1 MRSYPALLAFERQR
15 GETCSELRRLETVAG
30 GVVPQFVTGRP
41 SHLAKAA
48 AALLIAWFVM
58 QIVHEC
64 GHVLAA
70 WLTGGTVERVVLHPL
85 SISRTDVSP
94 NPHPL
99 SVAWGGPIFGVVA
112 PLVAFGA
119 SKRMNRGFAMF
130 LRFFAGFCLIA
141 NGAYIG
147 AGSFY
152 GIGDAGDLLHHGSPR
167 WTLIA
172 FGAIA
177 ITVGLW
183 IWHRLNWRFL
193 PNQREV

>member
-1 MRSYPALLAFERQR
+1 
-15 GETCSELRRLETVAG
+15 V
-30 GVVPQFVTGRP
+30 
-41 SHLAKAA
+41 AA
-48 AALLIAWFVM
+48 AALLVAWFAM
-58 QIVHEC
+58 QAVHEC

-70 WLTGGTVERVVLHPL
+70 WLTGGTVQRVVLHPL

-99 SVAWGGPIFGVVA
+99 AVAWGGPLFGVAA
-112 PLVAFGA
+112 PLVLLAA
-119 SKRMNRGFAMF
+119 SQYLGDRLTTL

-147 AGSFY
+147 AGSRY
-152 GIGDAGDLLHHGSPR
+152 GIGDAGDLLRHGAPR

-177 ITVGLW
+177 FAAGLW
-183 IWHRLNWRFL
+183 MWHRLNWRFL
-193 PNQREV
+193 PKERAV